1 MCDHRVCVCERVC
14 VYMYNIVY
22 VYIERS
28 DIVNIL
34 GLNPRG
40 FRVQS
45 LTYHMFATSKRSKKN
60 DC

>member
-1 MCDHRVCVCERVC
+1 VCERVC

-34 GLNPRG
+34 GSNPRG